1 MNHASIPIAV
11 LTQCEALDVRS
22 TNLLVLT
29 AQRVDA
35 LASHLDAWAAKR
47 ERWELLR
54 SAPEA
59 TFGVLIDGD
68 LGCEPGEIRARLI
81 AAHAERCVAAHRAAQ
96 ALIDAVSDDAW
107 LLCARLQSELTI
119 FIRTHISVPSL
130 TLAVCERVDA
140 APSLS
145 DRLGETERRIAAVR
159 AMCCG
164 VGDLQ
169 LKQLLTADTS
179 FDDLAAQVA
188 RIDALRRAKR
198 VVGQE

>member
-11 LTQCEALDVRS
+11 LAQCEALDVRS
-22 TNLLVLT
+22 VNLLVLT

-35 LASHLDAWAAKR
+35 LASHFDAWSEKR

-54 SAPEA
+54 SAPDA
-59 TFGVLIDGD
+59 TFGVLIDGELD
-68 LGCEPGEIRARLI
+68 CEPGEIRARLI

-107 LLCARLQSELTI
+107 LLCARLQSELTS
-119 FIRTHISVPSL
+119 FVRTHISVPSL
-130 TLAVCERVDA
+130 THAACERFDA
-140 APSLS
+140 APAISE
-145 DRLGETERRIAAVR
+145 RLADIERRISAVR

-164 VGDLQ
+164 VGDMQ
-169 LKQLLTADTS
+169 LKQLISADTS

-188 RIDALRRAKR
+188 RLDALRRAKR
-198 VVGQE
+198 VAVQ